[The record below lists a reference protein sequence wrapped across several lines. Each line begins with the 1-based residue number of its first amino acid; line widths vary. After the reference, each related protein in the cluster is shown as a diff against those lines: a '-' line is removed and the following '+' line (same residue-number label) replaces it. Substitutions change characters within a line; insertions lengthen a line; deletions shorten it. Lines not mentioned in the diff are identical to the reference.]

1 MKTSKSYEEYT
12 NAKRMKNTLDIAMY
26 AAFGAGAAI
35 HIANM
40 VHAWYVKDKKIAARR
55 YTFAPAIIPTNEYS
69 QPSYAYGAGVQI
81 KF

>member
-1 MKTSKSYEEYT
+1 
-12 NAKRMKNTLDIAMY
+12 MKNTLDIAMY